1 MVWASP
7 GQPCP
12 NHQQLHFPAERCQSR
27 RLHRVT
33 STSVWISPE
42 KKTPTRLC
50 SRGAA
55 PLTAENF
62 FVLLRQN
69 SPGSTLCPLPLH
81 APSVGLSQQLLV
93 CPDPG
98 SPALG
103 AVLHL
108 CPPRGRAEWGS
119 TSQPHWPH
127 CGQCLQGTVGLLGHR
142 STLPARGQPPINC
155 WSTIGQLLINCW
167 STTDQPLVNRW
178 STVGQTLVNH
188 CSIGT
193 PGTFSAEPPSSSSGA
208 PQSPSASAQLGLSR
222 WGGQSPGHPLVGWER
237 GVGSQRNPLGARGRR
252 GLVGTP
258 RCTKEP
264 ALPSAP
270 LRSGE
275 TQKSKSRRGPA
286 G

>member
-1 MVWASP
+1 MVRASP

-178 STVGQTLVNH
+178 STVGQTLINH

-208 PQSPSASAQLGLSR
+208 PQSPSASAQVGLSR
-222 WGGQSPGHPLVGWER
+222 WGGQPGAPLGR
-237 GVGSQRNPLGARGRR
+237 MGTGSQVSTEPIESLGTSWSRGDPEVHKRARAPLCSSEKWRN
-252 GLVGTP
+252 
-258 RCTKEP
+258 TKE
-264 ALPSAP
+264 
-270 LRSGE
+270 
-275 TQKSKSRRGPA
+275 
-286 G
+286 